1 MLYVGFPQ
9 ATNAGIPGEVTLT
22 LHNRRRSDSRRVAV
36 PPVAVLPRVAEFDVF
51 DGRGASASL
60 VQRRWVRRA
69 ERCVERSIQ
78 SAPGAREDGPLSVLR
93 LALFSGFMVRKACGR
108 LSPRK
113 AVHSTIKG
121 VIT

>member
-1 MLYVGFPQ
+1 MLGFPH

-36 PPVAVLPRVAEFDVF
+36 PPVAVLPRVSRAKISMSSM
-51 DGRGASASL
+51 GAGLQHRSFSAAGFGAPSAASSAAFSRLQAL
-60 VQRRWVRRA
+60 VK
-69 ERCVERSIQ
+69 
-78 SAPGAREDGPLSVLR
+78 DGPLSVLR

-121 VIT
+121 